1 MFLVTN
7 CSQCMLCHAVIGE
20 VCRAHFCEVPP
31 KQKKWHFGMAK
42 MAFDKR

>member
-20 VCRAHFCEVPP
+20 VCQAHFCEVPP
-31 KQKKWHFGMAK
+31 KQK
-42 MAFDKR
+42 MAFWDGQNGI